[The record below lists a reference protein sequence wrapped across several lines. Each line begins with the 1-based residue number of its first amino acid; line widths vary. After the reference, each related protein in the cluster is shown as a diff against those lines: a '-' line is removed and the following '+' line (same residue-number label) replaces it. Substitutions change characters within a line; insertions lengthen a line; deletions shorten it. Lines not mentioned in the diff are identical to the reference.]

1 MASVWIGSWGL
12 FAVDEVGASL
22 THILEKNDLEIKSS
36 TMILGLRGTLVTGS
50 NFENSKQI

>member
-22 THILEKNDLEIKSS
+22 THILDKNDLEI
-36 TMILGLRGTLVTGS
+36 
-50 NFENSKQI
+50 NSVLKPGYVIKKRMG

>member
-22 THILEKNDLEIKSS
+22 THILDKNDLEINRK
-36 TMILGLRGTLVTGS
+36 TLNIFYFKLS
-50 NFENSKQI
+50 IKFQHQ